1 MFVRV
6 EQVAEGF
13 AVELD
18 GDHGDDAA
26 LVPRRHVR
34 AEGRDVRDSLRVM
47 DVSWGLWTV
56 SWGQTEEGRSDE
68 REGFEKSSLARGISP
83 FPSTPRA
90 PPSMVCVFPA
100 PLCPYAMTVALIPRT
115 QTS

>member
-6 EQVAEGF
+6 EQVAESF

-47 DVSWGLWTV
+47 DG
-56 SWGQTEEGRSDE
+56 
-68 REGFEKSSLARGISP
+68 
-83 FPSTPRA
+83 
-90 PPSMVCVFPA
+90 
-100 PLCPYAMTVALIPRT
+100 
-115 QTS
+115 